1 MQGARVYVMAS
12 WLELSA
18 TVYHAT
24 LRLTRL
30 PSCGASALRFGSALA
45 LAAAALAFGAGFG
58 RSTVLPCPRV
68 FKF

>member
-1 MQGARVYVMAS
+1 MVS
-12 WLELSA
+12 WLELST

-45 LAAAALAFGAGFG
+45 LAAGAALAAAALAFGAGFG